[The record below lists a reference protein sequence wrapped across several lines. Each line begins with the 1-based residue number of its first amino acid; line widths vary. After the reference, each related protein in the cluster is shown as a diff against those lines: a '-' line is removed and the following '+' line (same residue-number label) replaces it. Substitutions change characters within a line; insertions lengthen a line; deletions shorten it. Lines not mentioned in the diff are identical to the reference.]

1 MTEKREIELTA
12 RVFENPRPGASRG
25 WYYQF
30 EGSEPEGP
38 YPSQL
43 DAGTAARDVMVNAGS
58 EIARAGY
65 GAVVEVTG
73 LLGGTAGIVGTI
85 TPTPERREFER
96 RPVGKAINPPQKER
110 RAKFFDRRERFDDAH
125 FAGRDRRMTTRERRT
140 APYVPAHAA
149 ALAQD
154 HRLDREALGRN
165 KYSVISMRDVYRLTE
180 DGTKQ
185 AAQDILRGLS
195 LLRKHGV
202 LNDGDAK
209 TPGEFFVLMLKDEFS
224 GKALL
229 AYAAAAHDAGMTEYA
244 NDVLQISMRA
254 GHGSPWCKRPD

>member
-25 WYYQF
+25 WYFQF
-30 EGSEPEGP
+30 EGGDPEGP
-38 YPSQL
+38 YPTQIA
-43 DAGTAARDVMVNAGS
+43 AGTAAREYIIG
-58 EIARAGY
+58 RG
-65 GAVVEVTG
+65 EV
-73 LLGGTAGIVGTI
+73 
-85 TPTPERREFER
+85 
-96 RPVGKAINPPQKER
+96 PVDAAAIDPPRKER
-110 RAKFFDRRERFDDAH
+110 RAKFFDRRERFDDTH

-140 APYVPAHAA
+140 APYVPAHRA

-154 HRLDREALGRN
+154 HRLDRERLGRN

-180 DGTKQ
+180 DGTQ
-185 AAQDILRGLS
+185 HASQDILRGLS